1 MKIPKTAPKINAF
14 LMKTKSF
21 LSALI
26 SVATKKKKILIL
38 QRKSAPT

>member
-1 MKIPKTAPKINAF
+1 MTIHAYKIRKF
-14 LMKTKSF
+14 SMKTKSF

-26 SVATKKKKILIL
+26 SVATRKKKILIL